1 MIGWKTF
8 NRNTKRHIKLYSN
21 FLLQGCLGIIAF
33 GMDSLGLAAMQDV
46 VHVLRHMMKNPA

>member
-8 NRNTKRHIKLYSN
+8 NCNTNRHIKLYSN
-21 FLLQGCLGIIAF
+21 FLLQGCLGITAF